1 MPHGEAF
8 AEAKASAL
16 RALAMDSESADAQ
29 MALGTV
35 LFASEWDWV
44 AAERSLRRALQINPT
59 HTEALL
65 AYGGLMEALGRLE
78 EGLRFPLC
86 RPEALRTLWTDAGFG
101 AVTVEPIDVPTVFT
115 DFDDYWLPF
124 LCGQGPA
131 PGYVASL
138 SEERRLDLRDL
149 LSDRLP
155 ANADGRIALTARAW
169 AVRGTVAG

>member
-78 EGLRFPLC
+78 EGLRLSSRRSRATRARRSCSP
-86 RPEALRTLWTDAGFG
+86 RSRIPSGISAG
-101 AVTVEPIDVPTVFT
+101 
-115 DFDDYWLPF
+115 
-124 LCGQGPA
+124 
-131 PGYVASL
+131 
-138 SEERRLDLRDL
+138 
-149 LSDRLP
+149 
-155 ANADGRIALTARAW
+155 TAM
-169 AVRGTVAG
+169 